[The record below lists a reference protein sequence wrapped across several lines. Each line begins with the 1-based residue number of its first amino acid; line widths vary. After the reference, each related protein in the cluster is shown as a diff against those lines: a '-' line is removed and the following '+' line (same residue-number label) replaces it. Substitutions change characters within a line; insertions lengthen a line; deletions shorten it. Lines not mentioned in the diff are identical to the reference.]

1 MKRPALFL
9 RLVLLVST
17 TVLLAAGAQ
26 PRASAIEDF
35 TFIQATDI
43 HTPMP
48 QSRDVLGLLA
58 GKGEV
63 DLAAYGIKVPA
74 PSFAIAT
81 GDLTE
86 FGGGNG
92 WWEEYLDYWKPS
104 GLKVYHALGNH
115 DNTWHSLLKQLRGIG
130 QGPYYSF
137 DAHGCHFIC
146 LMSAT
151 IQDPRPSFGEDQ
163 IVWLREDL
171 KKVSPETPV
180 FVYFHHPIGGSEFC
194 SPYDWHRVLDELRPY
209 NVALVMT
216 GHSHGTV
223 ARVSAGVDEVIGGT
237 TFGANAGLTYVS
249 VQDRVLRVAYR
260 RAEQPSPMEA
270 RLEKPIPARSRYPE
284 ITLDVHTE
292 AFRDEDGLE
301 DERIAVESTL
311 RGLESVEQANLTIN
325 DRITVPV
332 ALVKDGDIFRA
343 TARQS
348 TRDLLPGEH
357 YLRISYKA
365 GDREYT
371 RSASVTVAAPRN
383 PSGGRA
389 LWSLYLGA
397 ASKCTPAVAGGRV
410 YLGDNTGTLRC
421 VDAAT
426 GAGIWTVKT
435 GAEILTEPLVT
446 GDRVIVGNGDGLV
459 AAYSAKDGARLWGYR
474 AGAAVYSSP
483 VLAGQAVVFGDLSG
497 ALHALDVRTGRRLWT
512 NNDAEY
518 SIESKPVTDG
528 ERVWFGA
535 WDQYVRCVDARTGRL
550 VWKELC
556 EGSRTATAAKR
567 YYSAGDATPH
577 LAGGK
582 LFIADRKYMLT
593 VYDALTGK
601 VLSSREGVAAT
612 GVSEDG
618 KFIYLRQVSG
628 ELVKMDTD
636 GNVLWSVDA
645 GLNAVPAAPVEKSG
659 VVYVCS
665 AGGTMSAVSARYGEI
680 LWRYQASPQLFVM
693 SSVASDGSAAFVSTF
708 GGRLTAMGR
717 K

>member
-26 PRASAIEDF
+26 PRASAVEDF

-43 HTPMP
+43 HTPMS

-63 DLAAYGIKVPA
+63 DLAAYGIKVPS

-332 ALVKDGDIFRA
+332 ALVKDGDIFAQPPARA
-343 TARQS
+343 
-348 TRDLLPGEH
+348 
-357 YLRISYKA
+357 
-365 GDREYT
+365 
-371 RSASVTVAAPRN
+371 
-383 PSGGRA
+383 RA
-389 LWSLYLGA
+389 I
-397 ASKCTPAVAGGRV
+397 CCPA
-410 YLGDNTGTLRC
+410 NTT
-421 VDAAT
+421 
-426 GAGIWTVKT
+426 
-435 GAEILTEPLVT
+435 
-446 GDRVIVGNGDGLV
+446 
-459 AAYSAKDGARLWGYR
+459 
-474 AGAAVYSSP
+474 
-483 VLAGQAVVFGDLSG
+483 
-497 ALHALDVRTGRRLWT
+497 
-512 NNDAEY
+512 
-518 SIESKPVTDG
+518 
-528 ERVWFGA
+528 
-535 WDQYVRCVDARTGRL
+535 
-550 VWKELC
+550 
-556 EGSRTATAAKR
+556 
-567 YYSAGDATPH
+567 
-577 LAGGK
+577 
-582 LFIADRKYMLT
+582 
-593 VYDALTGK
+593 
-601 VLSSREGVAAT
+601 
-612 GVSEDG
+612 
-618 KFIYLRQVSG
+618 
-628 ELVKMDTD
+628 
-636 GNVLWSVDA
+636 
-645 GLNAVPAAPVEKSG
+645 
-659 VVYVCS
+659 
-665 AGGTMSAVSARYGEI
+665 
-680 LWRYQASPQLFVM
+680 
-693 SSVASDGSAAFVSTF
+693 
-708 GGRLTAMGR
+708 
-717 K
+717 

>member
-1 MKRPALFL
+1 MKRPALLL
-9 RLVLLVST
+9 RSIVVLCLI
-17 TVLLAAGAQ
+17 LI
-26 PRASAIEDF
+26 ASVGGSAVEDF

-48 QSRDVLGLLA
+48 QSRQVLGLLA
-58 GKGEV
+58 GQGEV
-63 DLAAYGIKVPA
+63 DLAAYGLKVPA

-115 DNTWHSLLKQLRGIG
+115 DNTWHSLLKQLRSIG

-151 IQDPRPSFGEDQ
+151 IQDPRPSFGEEQ
-163 IVWLREDL
+163 LVWLREDL
-171 KKVSPETPV
+171 KRVSPATPV
-180 FVYFHHPIGGSEFC
+180 FVFFHHPIGGAEFC
-194 SPYDWHRVLDELRPY
+194 SPYDWHRVLDELRPF
-209 NVALVMT
+209 NVVLVMT
-216 GHSHGTV
+216 GHSHSTV

-237 TFGANAGLTYVS
+237 TFGPNAGLTYVS
-249 VQDRVLRVAYR
+249 VRDGVLRVAYR
-260 RAEQPSPMEA
+260 RAGQPAPLEA
-270 RLEKPIPARSRYPE
+270 RLEKPIPDRPGYPG
-284 ITLDVHTE
+284 IVLDVRTE
-292 AFRDEDGLE
+292 TFPGEDGAQE
-301 DERIAVESTL
+301 ERIVVESTL
-311 RGLESVEQANLTIN
+311 RGRDDVEQASLTID
-325 DRITVPV
+325 DRVAVPV
-332 ALVKDGDIFRA
+332 ALVRDGDVFRA
-343 TARQS
+343 SAVQT
-348 TRDLLPGEH
+348 TRELLPGEH
-357 YLRISYKA
+357 YVRISYRA
-365 GDREYT
+365 GEREYT
-371 RSASVTVAAPRN
+371 RSAAVTVHSPRS
-383 PSGGRA
+383 PAGGRR

-397 ASKCTPAVAGGRV
+397 ASKCTPAVSAGRV
-410 YLGDNTGTLRC
+410 FVGDNSGTLRC

-426 GAGIWTVKT
+426 GAPVWTANT
-435 GAEILTEPLVT
+435 GAEILTEPLVA

-459 AAYSAKDGARLWGYR
+459 AAFSTKDGRRLWSFR

-483 VLAGQAVVFGDLSG
+483 VLAGGAVVFGDLSG
-497 ALHALDVRTGRRLWT
+497 ALHAIDLRTGRPLWV
-512 NNDAEY
+512 NRDAEY
-518 SIESKPVTDG
+518 SIESKPATDG

-535 WDQYVRCVDARTGRL
+535 WDQYVRCVDARTGKL
-550 VWKELC
+550 IWKELC

-567 YYSAGDATPH
+567 YYSAADATPH

-582 LFIADRKYMLT
+582 LFIADRKYVLT
-593 VYDALTGK
+593 VYDASSGR

-618 KFIYLRQVSG
+618 KAIYLRQVSG
-628 ELVKMDTD
+628 ELVKMDTE

-665 AGGTMSAVSARYGEI
+665 AGGTVSAISARYGEV
-680 LWRYQASPQLFVM
+680 LWRYQASPGLFVM
-693 SSVASDGSAAFVSTF
+693 SSVASDGTAAFVSTF
-708 GGRLTAMGR
+708 GGRLTAVSR